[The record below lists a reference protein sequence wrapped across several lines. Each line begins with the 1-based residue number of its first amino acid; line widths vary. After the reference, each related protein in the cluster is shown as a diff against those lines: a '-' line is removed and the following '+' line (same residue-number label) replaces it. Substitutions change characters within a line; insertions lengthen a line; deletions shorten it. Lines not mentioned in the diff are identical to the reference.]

1 MSHASRRYRVLFLGM
16 SAALLPAACSTQEIG
31 ADPVLIPDTTPSAD
45 HGMLQ
50 IGFAP
55 LEASFEEQQ
64 AKAAE
69 MHAAASFH
77 VFVDGQQLAWSSD
90 FDGSLQPFVVSEAGT
105 ASIGYLPAG
114 SHHIEI
120 RAPGGGSTVYG
131 GDGEIAAGSTTEL
144 FLFGPAGAIAGRFV
158 SYPPVVAAGTAHVV
172 VINLIRTGQSL
183 EAVKCADTSHCTPV
197 SSPLALGET
206 FEGDFPID
214 ATQDWPNGRF
224 IVSDDGGLG
233 YRQVPTPAVPDPPVL
248 PLYRGVIPVD
258 GPTPP
263 GETLVAAPIYMSPSG
278 DIQESF

>member
-1 MSHASRRYRVLFLGM
+1 MSHSSRRYRVLFLGI
-16 SAALLPAACSTQEIG
+16 SAALAPAACSTQEIG
-31 ADPVLIPDTTPSAD
+31 ADPVRIPDTTPSAD

-55 LEASFEEQQ
+55 SEATFEEQQ
-64 AKAAE
+64 ANAAT
-69 MHAAASFH
+69 HAAASFH
-77 VFVDGQQLAWSSD
+77 VFFDGQQLAWSSA
-90 FDGSLQPFVVSEAGT
+90 FDRSLQPFVVSAAGI

-114 SHHIEI
+114 SHHFEI
-120 RAPGGGSTVYG
+120 RAPGGGSIVYG
-131 GDGEIAAGSTTEL
+131 GDGQIAAGSTTEL

-172 VINLIRTGQSL
+172 VINLIRSGQSL
-183 EAVKCADTSHCTPV
+183 EAVMCSDTSHCTPV

-214 ATQDWPNGRF
+214 ATQDWPSGRF

-248 PLYRGVIPVD
+248 PLAPGVLPLD
-258 GPTPP
+258 GSTPA
-263 GETLVAAPIYMSPSG
+263 GATLVAAPIYMSPRG